1 MIDKNISKEKNQDN
15 IIYSFISLRNCFI
28 FLEYLYLFLCKNP
41 DEINH
46 YIIKIDISLLLDI
59 AQKTSG
65 RLINSEE
72 FFYLNLI
79 ELKGLFKEIKYV
91 PSDFIDKLESSLYFN
106 YLSLENALKI
116 KKLKSLK
123 TQLSY
128 LIMTLI
134 KYNNNISN
142 NNIQTLIDYIEEIHK
157 KLSKDLDNKNPNYD
171 NLIQKYIFKVEKYEK
186 KNLKQIL
193 DEIKEKN
200 IIENCNYLYLIAL
213 NNFKEI
219 IEKEGSKKSEKNKKN
234 DTNMTNDDENKT
246 NNNENKS
253 PKDEHIILHKA
264 LVEENKIV
272 KGKVKNDEKE
282 KIIKMEELRLEI
294 KFFEEQDISE
304 LVIDDIKKDEDKET
318 KYIEKKFTY
327 NKVLNL
333 NKNNIYNILF
343 FLDIYDQFKENNL
356 KNIDELFVEYKNNFI
371 SSVKKLNCINYNSF
385 YDLISDNDFKNEII
399 ALLKSKPIHTYL
411 NEYRYYDVIDEKN
424 KNQNEY
430 EFKFVKK
437 GEDFVEN
444 LSNEYQKLMEYLKDD
459 IFFINL
465 FRLKYLPL
473 GIKAFVNYN
482 LKIFVNS
489 LHYEFN
495 ENIDENNK
503 NIIFRAALKI
513 IIIHEIIHILKYLKN
528 NIDFNN
534 IPETPRERE
543 GGKMFINYLFG
554 MPVIKSINLEQAK
567 KINNINF
574 WEDVEIL
581 RKIFPKE
588 DKLIEKDKS
597 YNNSVD
603 HVDLYFTEEDIED
616 ENLKTEKKDENIDIG
631 IDID

>member
-1 MIDKNISKEKNQDN
+1 MIDKNVSKEKNEKN

-59 AQKTSG
+59 AQKTAK

-79 ELKGLFKEIKYV
+79 ELKGLFKEIEYI
-91 PSDFIDKLESSLYFN
+91 PSNFINKLERSLYYK
-106 YLSLENALKI
+106 YLSFENALKI
-116 KKLKSLK
+116 EKLNCLE
-123 TQLSY
+123 TQLSD
-128 LIMTLI
+128 LFMTLI
-134 KYNNNISN
+134 KFNNNISDN
-142 NNIQTLIDYIEEIHK
+142 NVQTLIEYITEIHNN
-157 KLSKDLDNKNPNYD
+157 LTKDLDNKNHNYD
-171 NLIQKYIFKVEKYEK
+171 DLIQKYIFDIEKYEK

-219 IEKEGSKKSEKNKKN
+219 IEKEESKKQDISEKNKNNELNK
-234 DTNMTNDDENKT
+234 DENKI

-253 PKDEHIILHKA
+253 SKDEPIIL
-264 LVEENKIV
+264 NKLLAAS
-272 KGKVKNDEKE
+272 KVKNDEKE
-282 KIIKMEELRLEI
+282 KIIKMEDLRLEI
-294 KFFEEQDISE
+294 KFFVEQDISE
-304 LVIDDIKKDEDKET
+304 LVIDDIKKDKDKEI
-318 KYIEKKFTY
+318 KYIEKEFTY
-327 NKVLNL
+327 NKVLNM

-343 FLDIYDQFKENNL
+343 FLDIYEQFKENNF
-356 KNIDELFVEYKNNFI
+356 KNIDELFVEYKNKFI
-371 SSVKKLNCINYNSF
+371 SSVKNLNCINYNSF

-399 ALLKSKPIHTYL
+399 DLLKSKTIHTYI
-411 NEYRYYDVIDEKN
+411 NEYRYYDVIDEKD
-424 KNQNEY
+424 KNQNEN

-437 GEDFVEN
+437 GEDYVEN
-444 LSNEYQKLMEYLKDD
+444 LSNEYNKLLDYLKDD

-503 NIIFRAALKI
+503 NIIFRAVLKI

-528 NIDFNN
+528 DIDFNN

-543 GGKMFINYLFG
+543 SGKMFINYLFG
-554 MPVIKSINLEQAK
+554 MPIIKSINLEQAK
-567 KINNINF
+567 KINNI
-574 WEDVEIL
+574 
-581 RKIFPKE
+581 K
-588 DKLIEKDKS
+588 
-597 YNNSVD
+597 
-603 HVDLYFTEEDIED
+603 
-616 ENLKTEKKDENIDIG
+616 
-631 IDID
+631 